1 MIIAFIIWSIVAVVF
16 LAIGINCRKSSE
28 SVGFFTFVEPP
39 KVGDVNNYNK
49 AVGKLWF
56 VVAILFE
63 LIGVPFLFLKQHSP
77 YFILLTLEVMF
88 LVIAMAV
95 VYLNIEKK
103 YRN

>member
-1 MIIAFIIWSIVAVVF
+1 MIVAFIIWSIVAIVF
-16 LAIGINCRKSSE
+16 LAIGINCHKSSE
-28 SVGFFTFVEPP
+28 AIGFFTFVEPP
-39 KVGDVNNYNK
+39 KVVDVKSYNK

-56 VVAILFE
+56 VVAVLFE

-88 LVIAMAV
+88 LVIAMAI
-95 VYLNIEKK
+95 VYLKIEKK